1 MKTSTLHGDLRAR
14 LSLLDSC
21 AISDALDSLGLP
33 PAVVGLA
40 PLSVVKPICGPVMT
54 VKLIAVPAGDS
65 LAPAGGS
72 LAGRSVSKPQHSPR
86 HLCTAAIESAARGDV
101 IVIEHSSGVECAG
114 WGGVLS
120 VGAQVNGV
128 EGVVIDGPARDIDE
142 ARALGFPVYGRSPIA
157 RTARGRAYEIDFNCE
172 IRIGEVRVVPGDV
185 VFADSSGVVFLPAAQ
200 IEEIVRRAARIAERE
215 RLMVQALRAG
225 DRITEVVGRNYE
237 EMLTMLD

>member
-1 MKTSTLHGDLRAR
+1 MTTSTLRDDMRAR
-14 LSLLDSC
+14 LARLDSC
-21 AISDALDSLGLP
+21 ALSDALDSLGLP
-33 PAVVGLA
+33 PAVVGLS
-40 PLSVVKPICGPVMT
+40 PLSVVKPIFGPAIT
-54 VKLIAVPAGDS
+54 VKLVAG
-65 LAPAGGS
+65 
-72 LAGRSVSKPQHSPR
+72 KPQHSPR

-128 EGVVIDGPARDIDE
+128 EGVIIDGPARDIDE
-142 ARALGFPVYGRSPIA
+142 ARALGFPVYGRSAIA

-172 IRIGEVRVVPGDV
+172 TKIGDARVVPGDL
-185 VFADSSGVVFLPAAQ
+185 VFADSSGVAFIPGAR
-200 IEEIVRRAARIAERE
+200 IEEVVHRAENIAARE

-237 EMLTMLD
+237 EMLTKLNGSG

>member
-1 MKTSTLHGDLRAR
+1 MR
-14 LSLLDSC
+14 
-21 AISDALDSLGLP
+21 
-33 PAVVGLA
+33 
-40 PLSVVKPICGPVMT
+40 
-54 VKLIAVPAGDS
+54 
-65 LAPAGGS
+65 
-72 LAGRSVSKPQHSPR
+72 
-86 HLCTAAIESAARGDV
+86 
-101 IVIEHSSGVECAG
+101 G

-120 VGAQVNGV
+120 VGAQVKGV

-157 RTARGRAYEIDFNCE
+157 RTARGRAYEIEFNCE

-237 EMLTMLD
+237 EMLTKLD

>member
-1 MKTSTLHGDLRAR
+1 M
-14 LSLLDSC
+14 
-21 AISDALDSLGLP
+21 GLP
-33 PAVVGLA
+33 P
-40 PLSVVKPICGPVMT
+40 LSVIKPIFGPVKT
-54 VKLIAVPAGDS
+54 VKLVAG
-65 LAPAGGS
+65 
-72 LAGRSVSKPQHSPR
+72 KPQHSPR

-142 ARALGFPVYGRSPIA
+142 ARALGFPVYGRSAIS

-172 IRIGEVRVVPGDV
+172 IKIGDVRVVPGDV

-200 IEEIVRRAARIAERE
+200 IEEIVRRAERIAQRE

-237 EMLTMLD
+237 EMLPSSTEPRSPQSPSG

>member
-1 MKTSTLHGDLRAR
+1 
-14 LSLLDSC
+14 
-21 AISDALDSLGLP
+21 
-33 PAVVGLA
+33 
-40 PLSVVKPICGPVMT
+40 MT
-54 VKLIAVPAGDS
+54 VKLIAVPAGGSLANRSVANRSVAGRSVAPAGDS
-65 LAPAGGS
+65 LANRSVANRSVAGRSVAPAGDS

-225 DRITEVVGRNYE
+225 NRITEVVGRNYE
-237 EMLTMLD
+237 EMLTKLD

>member
-1 MKTSTLHGDLRAR
+1 MTQEMATSTLPDDLRAR
-14 LSLLDSC
+14 LAALDSC

-33 PAVVGLA
+33 PAVVGLP
-40 PLSVVKPICGPVMT
+40 PLSVVKPIFGPVKT
-54 VKLIAVPAGDS
+54 VKLAAG
-65 LAPAGGS
+65 
-72 LAGRSVSKPQHSPR
+72 KPQHSPR

-142 ARALGFPVYGRSPIA
+142 ARTLGFPVYGRSAIS

-172 IRIGEVRVVPGDV
+172 IRIGDVRVVPGDV
-185 VFADSSGVVFLPAAQ
+185 VFADSSGVVFLPTAQ
-200 IEEIVRRAARIAERE
+200 VEEIVRRAQRIAERE

-237 EMLTMLD
+237 EMLTKLD

>member
-1 MKTSTLHGDLRAR
+1 MKTSTLRGDLRAR
-14 LSLLDSC
+14 LALLDSC
-21 AISDALDSLGLP
+21 AVSDALDSLGLP

-54 VKLIAVPAGDS
+54 VKLIAGKA
-65 LAPAGGS
+65 
-72 LAGRSVSKPQHSPR
+72 QHSAR

-225 DRITEVVGRNYE
+225 DRITDVVGRNYE
-237 EMLTMLD
+237 EMLTKLD

>member
-1 MKTSTLHGDLRAR
+1 MKTSTLRGDLRAR
-14 LSLLDSC
+14 LALLDSC

-40 PLSVVKPICGPVMT
+40 PLSVVKPICGPVIT
-54 VKLIAVPAGDS
+54 VKLIAGT
-65 LAPAGGS
+65 
-72 LAGRSVSKPQHSPR
+72 PQHSPR

-120 VGAQVNGV
+120 VGAQANGV

-172 IRIGEVRVVPGDV
+172 IRIGEVRVVPGDA
-185 VFADSSGVVFLPAAQ
+185 VFADSSGVAFLPAAQ

-225 DRITEVVGRNYE
+225 DRITEVVGRDYE
-237 EMLTMLD
+237 EMLKKLD

>member
-1 MKTSTLHGDLRAR
+1 MTISTLRGDLRAR
-14 LSLLDSC
+14 LALLDSC

-33 PAVVGLA
+33 PAVAGLA

-54 VKLIAVPAGDS
+54 VKLVAVPAGDS
-65 LAPAGGS
+65 LP
-72 LAGRSVSKPQHSPR
+72 GRSVSKPQHSPR
-86 HLCTAAIESAARGDV
+86 HLCTAAIESATHGDV

-142 ARALGFPVYGRSPIA
+142 ARALGFPVYGRSPIS

-225 DRITEVVGRNYE
+225 DPITAVVGRNYE
-237 EMLTMLD
+237 EMLTKLD

>member
-14 LSLLDSC
+14 LALLDSC

-40 PLSVVKPICGPVMT
+40 PLSVVKPIFGPVMT
-54 VKLIAVPAGDS
+54 VKLISGKA
-65 LAPAGGS
+65 
-72 LAGRSVSKPQHSPR
+72 QHSAR
-86 HLCTAAIESAARGDV
+86 HLCTAAIESAVRGDV

-225 DRITEVVGRNYE
+225 DRITAVVGRSYE
-237 EMLTMLD
+237 EMLTKLD

>member
-1 MKTSTLHGDLRAR
+1 MTIPTLRGDLRAR
-14 LSLLDSC
+14 LALLDSC

-54 VKLIAVPAGDS
+54 VKLVAVPAGDS
-65 LAPAGGS
+65 LAS
-72 LAGRSVSKPQHSPR
+72 RSVSKPQHSPR
-86 HLCTAAIESAARGDV
+86 HLCTAAIESATRGDV

-225 DRITEVVGRNYE
+225 DRITAVVGRNYE
-237 EMLTMLD
+237 EMLTKLD

>member
-1 MKTSTLHGDLRAR
+1 MTTSTLPDDLRAR
-14 LSLLDSC
+14 LAALDSC

-33 PAVVGLA
+33 PAVVGLG
-40 PLSVVKPICGPVMT
+40 PLSVVKPICGPART
-54 VKLIAVPAGDS
+54 VKLVAG
-65 LAPAGGS
+65 
-72 LAGRSVSKPQHSPR
+72 KPQHSPR

-128 EGVVIDGPARDIDE
+128 GGVVIDGPARDIDE
-142 ARALGFPVYGRSPIA
+142 ARALAFPVYGRGAIS

-172 IRIGEVRVVPGDV
+172 ISIGEVRVVPGDV

-200 IEEIVRRAARIAERE
+200 IEEIVRRAERIAERE

-237 EMLTMLD
+237 EMLTKLD

>member
-1 MKTSTLHGDLRAR
+1 MKTSTLRGDLRAR
-14 LSLLDSC
+14 LAMLDSC

-54 VKLIAVPAGDS
+54 VKLTAG
-65 LAPAGGS
+65 
-72 LAGRSVSKPQHSPR
+72 KPQHSPR
-86 HLCTAAIESAARGDV
+86 HLCTAAIESAAPGDV
-101 IVIEHSSGVECAG
+101 IAIEHSSGVECAG

-142 ARALGFPVYGRSPIA
+142 ARALGFPVYGRSAIA
-157 RTARGRAYEIDFNCE
+157 RTARGRAYEIDFNCA
-172 IRIGEVRVVPGDV
+172 IQIGEVRVAPGDV
-185 VFADSSGVVFLPAAQ
+185 AFADSSGVAFLPAAQ
-200 IEEIVRRAARIAERE
+200 IEAVVRRAERIAERE

-237 EMLTMLD
+237 EMLTKLE

>member
-1 MKTSTLHGDLRAR
+1 MTTSTLPGDLRAR
-14 LSLLDSC
+14 LAVLDSC

-54 VKLIAVPAGDS
+54 VKLVAG
-65 LAPAGGS
+65 
-72 LAGRSVSKPQHSPR
+72 KPQHSPR

-101 IVIEHSSGVECAG
+101 IAIEHSSGVECAG

-128 EGVVIDGPARDIDE
+128 EGVVIDGPARDLDE
-142 ARALGFPVYGRSPIA
+142 ARALGFPVYGRSAIS

-172 IRIGEVRVVPGDV
+172 IKIGEVRVVPGDV

-200 IEEIVRRAARIAERE
+200 IEEIVRRAQRIAERE

-237 EMLTMLD
+237 EMLTKLD

>member
-1 MKTSTLHGDLRAR
+1 MTRSALPDDLRAR
-14 LSLLDSC
+14 LARLDSC

-40 PLSVVKPICGPVMT
+40 PLSVVKSIFGPVKT
-54 VKLIAVPAGDS
+54 VKLVAG
-65 LAPAGGS
+65 
-72 LAGRSVSKPQHSPR
+72 KPPHSPR
-86 HLCTAAIESAARGDV
+86 HLCTAAIEAAARGDV

-142 ARALGFPVYGRSPIA
+142 ARALGFPVYGRSAIS

-172 IRIGEVRVVPGDV
+172 IQIGDVRVAPGDV

-200 IEEIVRRAARIAERE
+200 IEEIVHRAEKIAARE
-215 RLMVQALRAG
+215 RLMVEALRAG

-237 EMLTMLD
+237 EMLNKLD

>member
-1 MKTSTLHGDLRAR
+1 MTKEMTTSTLRADLRAR
-14 LSLLDSC
+14 LAVLDSC

-54 VKLIAVPAGDS
+54 VKLAQVGLVAG
-65 LAPAGGS
+65 
-72 LAGRSVSKPQHSPR
+72 KPQQSPR

-128 EGVVIDGPARDIDE
+128 DGVVIDGPARDIDE
-142 ARALGFPVYGRSPIA
+142 ARALGFPVYGRSAIS

-172 IRIGEVRVVPGDV
+172 IKIGEVRVVPGDA

-200 IEEIVRRAARIAERE
+200 IEEIVRRAERIAERE
-215 RLMVQALRAG
+215 RL
-225 DRITEVVGRNYE
+225 
-237 EMLTMLD
+237 

>member
-1 MKTSTLHGDLRAR
+1 MTISTLPGDLRAR
-14 LSLLDSC
+14 LALLDSC

-40 PLSVVKPICGPVMT
+40 PLSVVKPICGSVMT
-54 VKLIAVPAGDS
+54 VKLIAGT
-65 LAPAGGS
+65 
-72 LAGRSVSKPQHSPR
+72 PQHSPR
-86 HLCTAAIESAARGDV
+86 HLCTAAIESVARGDV

-172 IRIGEVRVVPGDV
+172 IRIGEVRVVPGDA
-185 VFADSSGVVFLPAAQ
+185 VFADSSGVVFLPAGQ
-200 IEEIVRRAARIAERE
+200 VEEIVRRATRIAERE

-237 EMLTMLD
+237 EMLTKLD

>member
-1 MKTSTLHGDLRAR
+1 MKTSTLRGDLRAR
-14 LSLLDSC
+14 LALLDSC

-65 LAPAGGS
+65 LAS
-72 LAGRSVSKPQHSPR
+72 RSVSKPQHSPR

-128 EGVVIDGPARDIDE
+128 KGVVIDGPARDIDE

-215 RLMVQALRAG
+215 RLMIQALRAG

-237 EMLTMLD
+237 EMLTRLD